1 MAKMKVVGDMAAEGR
16 TKKEDANINK
26 NEVIHTGGGGER
38 RGRGCINEN
47 CSGGDG
53 IEAEHRHQNDG

>member
-26 NEVIHTGGGGER
+26 NEVIHTGGGGEKR
-38 RGRGCINEN
+38 KELY
-47 CSGGDG
+47 
-53 IEAEHRHQNDG
+53 Q